1 VRSVVLYELLS
12 LDGVAEEPGDWLFDV
27 DEEIFTNLG
36 QVIERQDAVLLG
48 RGTYDYWVDYW
59 PTSAVEPFASFIN
72 ATMKYVFTS
81 SPLSRPWANS
91 VAVDRSIHEY
101 VTDLK
106 HQPGGD
112 IGVHGSIRLAQS
124 LLSSGLVDELR
135 LVVAPTL
142 AAGDGGCS
150 STAAT
155 CGGCTC
161 WRPHGPTRATY
172 WRPIAAELTSSRRLI
187 PCRMGSGQADPGP
200 AAAGVGSSW
209 RPLRVRRVGRRRG
222 G

>member
-142 AAGDGGCS
+142 AGRGRRLFVDGGDLRRLHLLETS
-150 STAAT
+150 RTNA
-155 CGGCTC
+155 GNLL
-161 WRPHGPTRATY
+161 ATY
-172 WRPIAAELTSSRRLI
+172 RSRTD
-187 PCRMGSGQADPGP
+187 Q
-200 AAAGVGSSW
+200 
-209 RPLRVRRVGRRRG
+209 
-222 G
+222 